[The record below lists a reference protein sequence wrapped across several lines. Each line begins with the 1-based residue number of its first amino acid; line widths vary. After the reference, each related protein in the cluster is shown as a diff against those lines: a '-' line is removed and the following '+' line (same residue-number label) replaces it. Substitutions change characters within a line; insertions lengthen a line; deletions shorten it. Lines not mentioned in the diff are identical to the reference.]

1 MAVGLKIDFLWYS
14 IGHPDFLH
22 SFFSTICVN
31 LENLNWG
38 SKFPILMKELYQ
50 GKLKYENI
58 DSAIRELNEIELLFR
73 KLGTDK
79 AVWDID
85 NLKLTPPWG
94 DNISPDIHNLSEY
107 FWTSDGYNLFE
118 IIREALEEG
127 KKERIDVELKRI

>member
-58 DSAIRELNEIELLFR
+58 DSAIRELNEIEL
-73 KLGTDK
+73 
-79 AVWDID
+79 VWDID
-85 NLKLTPPWG
+85 NLKSSPPWG
-94 DNISPDIHNLSEY
+94 DKISPDIHNLSEY
-107 FWTSDGYNLFE
+107 FLTSDGYNLFE

-127 KKERIDVELKRI
+127 KKEKIDVELKSI

>member
-14 IGHPDFLH
+14 IGSPDFLH

-38 SKFPILMKELYQ
+38 SRFPTLMKELYQ
-50 GKLKYENI
+50 GKLKHEKI
-58 DSAIRELNEIELLFR
+58 DSAIRELNEIEKLFK
-73 KLGTDK
+73 KLGTNK
-79 AVWDID
+79 VVWDID
-85 NLKLTPPWG
+85 NLKLSPPWG
-94 DNISPDIHNLSEY
+94 DNISSDIHNLAEY

-127 KKERIDVELKRI
+127 KKEQIDVELKSI